1 MEINR
6 SPRGYWLFVL
16 LAAALISS
24 LIPAP
29 ATGQSDSQVRI
40 VRLSF
45 VEGTVRMYR
54 PDADQWAKAFVNT
67 PIQQGFKIATDAN
80 SFAEVEFENGSTVRL
95 GQSSELD
102 FPSLALSPAGG
113 KINHLSLAQGYG
125 TFTFTPEKGDVYKV
139 LAAGSTFDAS
149 SKSMFR
155 LDLDQ
160 ESQRLE
166 VFNGAVAV
174 ESPYGNETVA
184 RNQVLEL
191 AVGGANSLQISN
203 GITEDAW
210 DRWVEK
216 RQQTATVA
224 VNKAGPAGGGLY
236 GGSSVYGWSDL
247 SYFGTWNNLPGM
259 GSCWSPM
266 MGAGWTPYS
275 IGRWSWYPGMGYTWI
290 SAMPWGWLP
299 FHYGSWIS
307 PAGTGWCWLPGNFSA
322 WSPALVTWYQ
332 GPGWVSWA
340 PRNYGGGSNTPV
352 NCPAGRNCSVA
363 VSSNTFQGG
372 RAISPH
378 DVIRVKPFQ
387 GRAVASPTVPLTR
400 RLRLPGP
407 AVDGSGLVSTT
418 GRAGASSRLRA
429 RRMDAAPTR
438 VFSQS
443 AIRGSWNVQ
452 PHAPAVFD
460 GQTRRFVNRSG
471 AAINNDVLLR
481 GRTGSHPG
489 NNRGQLTSIPI
500 SNLGTHSGATRHSSS
515 LIPSARPAGSV
526 AGTRVIQQPRMPDFR
541 QERRM
546 LKQQQRMERQQ
557 ARRQM
562 EQMNR
567 RSGMSQQGVSRT
579 PSSRRAS
586 GETGRSQSQGMGRSS
601 GQTSGGMRSSG
612 MGGGARNTGMGGG
625 GMGGGMRS
633 SGMGGGM
640 GGGAR
645 GGGSGGGRSSG
656 GGGQHGPHR

>member
-1 MEINR
+1 MKINR

-45 VEGTVRMYR
+45 VEGTVTMYR

-80 SFAEVEFENGSTVRL
+80 SYAEVEFENGSTVRL

-102 FPSLALSPAGG
+102 FPGLALSPEGG
-113 KINHLSLAQGYG
+113 KINRLTLAQGYA
-125 TFTFTPEKGDVYKV
+125 TFAFTPEKGDVYNV
-139 LAAGSTFDAS
+139 AAAGSNFDAS

-174 ESPYGNETVA
+174 QSPYGNESVA

-191 AVGGANSLQISN
+191 AAGGSTPSQITN

-216 RQQTATVA
+216 RQQTTAVA
-224 VNKAGPAGGGLY
+224 VNKAGPAQGGLY
-236 GGSSVYGWSDL
+236 GSSSVYGWSDL
-247 SYFGTWNNLPGM
+247 SYYGAWNDLPGV

-266 MGAGWTPYS
+266 MGAGWAPYS

-307 PAGTGWCWLPGNFSA
+307 PAGAGWCWLPGNFST

-340 PRNYGGGSNTPV
+340 PRNYGGGFNTPV

-378 DVIRVKPFQ
+378 DVIRVKPLQ

-400 RLRLPGP
+400 SLRLPGP
-407 AVDGSGLVSTT
+407 AVDGSGLVSAT

-429 RRMDAAPTR
+429 RRIDAAPTR

-443 AIRGSWNVQ
+443 AIHGSWDVQ

-460 GQTRRFVNRSG
+460 QQTRRFVNRSG
-471 AAINNDVLLR
+471 PAINNDVLLR

-500 SNLGTHSGATRHSSS
+500 SNLGTHAGATQHSSS
-515 LIPSARPAGSV
+515 LIPSARPAGNA
-526 AGTRVIQQPRMPDFR
+526 AGTRVFQQPRMPDFR

-567 RSGMSQQGVSRT
+567 RSGMSQQRTSRT
-579 PSSRRAS
+579 PSSRRSS

-612 MGGGARNTGMGGG
+612 MGGGMRNSGMG
-625 GMGGGMRS
+625 GGGMRS

-640 GGGAR
+640 GGGMR
-645 GGGSGGGRSSG
+645 GGGSGGGTRSGGG

>member
-24 LIPAP
+24 LIPVA
-29 ATGQSDSQVRI
+29 ATAQPDSQVRI

-45 VEGTVRMYR
+45 VEGTVRLYR

-102 FPSLALSPAGG
+102 FPSLALTPEGA
-113 KINHLSLAQGYG
+113 KINHLTLAQGYA
-125 TFTFTPEKGDVYKV
+125 TFAFSPEKGDVYNV
-139 LAAGSTFDAS
+139 AAGGSNFDAS
-149 SKSMFR
+149 SKSRFR

-174 ESPYGNETVA
+174 QSPYGNESVA

-191 AVGGANSLQISN
+191 AAGGANPLQITN

-210 DRWVEK
+210 DQWVDK

-224 VNKAGPAGGGLY
+224 VNKTGPAKGGLY

-247 SYFGTWNNLPGM
+247 SYFGAWNDLPGV

-266 MGAGWTPYS
+266 MGAGWAPYS

-307 PAGTGWCWLPGNFSA
+307 PAGTGWCWLPGNFST

-340 PRNYGGGSNTPV
+340 PRNYGGGFNTPV
-352 NCPAGRNCSVA
+352 NCPAGQNCSVT

-372 RAISPH
+372 RGISPH
-378 DVIRVKPFQ
+378 DVLRVKPFQ
-387 GRAVASPTVPLTR
+387 GRAVASPTLPLTR
-400 RLRLPGP
+400 SLRLPGP
-407 AVDGSGLVSTT
+407 AVDGSGLVSAT

-429 RRMDAAPTR
+429 RRSDAAPTQ

-460 GQTRRFVNRSG
+460 GQTHRFVNSSG
-471 AAINNDVLLR
+471 PAINNDVLLR
-481 GRTGSHPG
+481 GGTGSHTG

-500 SNLGTHSGATRHSSS
+500 SNLGTHAGIMRHSSS
-515 LIPSARPAGSV
+515 LMPSALPAGSA
-526 AGTRVIQQPRMPDFR
+526 AGTRAIQQPRMPDFR

-546 LKQQQRMERQQ
+546 LREQQRMERQQ

-579 PSSRRAS
+579 PSSRRSS
-586 GETGRSQSQGMGRSS
+586 GGLGRSESPSMGRSS
-601 GQTSGGMRSSG
+601 GQ
-612 MGGGARNTGMGGG
+612 MGGGTRNTGMGGG

-633 SGMGGGM
+633 SGMGSSGM
-640 GGGAR
+640 GGGTR
-645 GGGSGGGRSSG
+645 GGGSG

>member
-1 MEINR
+1 MKINR
-6 SPRGYWLFVL
+6 SPRGFWLFLL
-16 LAAALISS
+16 LAAALITS

-29 ATGQSDSQVRI
+29 AAGQSDSQVRI

-80 SFAEVEFENGSTVRL
+80 SFAEVEFENGSTARL

-102 FPSLALSPAGG
+102 FPRLALSPEGG
-113 KINHLSLAQGYG
+113 KINDLTLAKGYA
-125 TFTFTPEKGDVYKV
+125 TFAFTPEKGDVYRV
-139 LAAGSTFDAS
+139 AAAGSTFDAS

-174 ESPYGNETVA
+174 QSPYGNETVA

-191 AVGGANSLQISN
+191 AAGSTNSLQITN

-210 DRWVEK
+210 DRWVDK

-224 VNKAGPAGGGLY
+224 VNKPGPAEGGLY
-236 GGSSVYGWSDL
+236 AGSNLYGWSDL
-247 SYFGTWNNLPGM
+247 SYYGAWNYLPGI

-266 MGAGWTPYS
+266 MGASWAPYS
-275 IGRWSWYPGMGYTWI
+275 LGRWSWYPGMGYTWI

-299 FHYGSWIS
+299 FHYGSWIYPS
-307 PAGTGWCWLPGNFSA
+307 SVGWCWMPGSFSA

-332 GPGWVSWA
+332 GPGWVSWS
-340 PRNYGGGSNTPV
+340 PRTYTGSFNTPM

-363 VSSNTFQGG
+363 ISSNTFQGG
-372 RAISPH
+372 RAISPR
-378 DVIRVKPFQ
+378 DVIRVKPFH
-387 GRAVASPTVPLTR
+387 GRAVDSPTVPLTR
-400 RLRLPGP
+400 NLRLPGP

-418 GRAGASSRLRA
+418 GRAGASRLRV
-429 RRMDAAPTR
+429 RRVDAAPTR

-471 AAINNDVLLR
+471 PAVNNDVLLR
-481 GRTGSHPG
+481 MRTGSHPG
-489 NNRGQLTSIPI
+489 DNRGHLTSIPI
-500 SNLGTHSGATRHSSS
+500 SNLGTHAGATRHSSS
-515 LIPSARPAGSV
+515 LIPSARPAGNA
-526 AGTRVIQQPRMPDFR
+526 AGTRVLQQHQMPDFR

-546 LKQQQRMERQQ
+546 MKMQQRMERQQ
-557 ARRQM
+557 ARREMQM
-562 EQMNR
+562 ERQSRMK
-567 RSGMSQQGVSRT
+567 QQRMQRQ
-579 PSSRRAS
+579 SS
-586 GETGRSQSQGMGRSS
+586 GRSSGGFGRNESMGRSS
-601 GQTSGGMRSSG
+601 GRSGGGMSNSG
-612 MGGGARNTGMGGG
+612 MGGGMRST

-633 SGMGGGM
+633 SSPGGMGGGM
-640 GGGAR
+640 R
-645 GGGSGGGRSSG
+645 GGGGRSSG
-656 GGGQHGPHR
+656 GGGGGQHGPHR

>member
-1 MEINR
+1 MKIIR

-24 LIPAP
+24 LIPTP
-29 ATGQSDSQVRI
+29 ATAQSESQVRI

-102 FPSLALSPAGG
+102 FPSLALAPEGA
-113 KINHLSLAQGYG
+113 KINHLTLAQGYA
-125 TFTFTPEKGDVYKV
+125 TFTVSPEKGDVYNV
-139 LAAGSTFDAS
+139 AAAGSNFDAS

-160 ESQRLE
+160 GSERLE
-166 VFNGAVAV
+166 VFKGTVAV
-174 ESPYGNETVA
+174 QSPYGNESVA
-184 RNQVLEL
+184 RNQVFEL
-191 AVGGANSLQISN
+191 AAGGTTPSQITN

-210 DRWVEK
+210 DRWVDK
-216 RQQTATVA
+216 RQQTTAVA
-224 VNKAGPAGGGLY
+224 FNNTGPAQGGLSAD
-236 GGSSVYGWSDL
+236 SSLYGWSDL
-247 SYFGTWNNLPGM
+247 SYFGAWNDLPGV

-266 MGAGWTPYS
+266 MGAGWAPYS
-275 IGRWSWYPGMGYTWI
+275 MGRWNWYPGMGYTWI

-299 FHYGSWIS
+299 FHYGSWIY
-307 PAGTGWCWLPGNFSA
+307 PASTGWCWLPGGFSS
-322 WSPALVTWYQ
+322 WSPGLVTWYQ

-340 PRNYGGGSNTPV
+340 PRTYGGGFNTQL

-372 RAISPH
+372 RVISPN
-378 DVIRVKPFQ
+378 DVLRGNPSR
-387 GRAVASPTVPLTR
+387 GRAVDSPTVPLTR
-400 RLRLPGP
+400 SLRLPGP

-418 GRAGASSRLRA
+418 GGAGVSPRLRA
-429 RRMDAAPTR
+429 RRSDAAPTR

-443 AIRGSWNVQ
+443 ALRGSWNVQ

-460 GQTRRFVNRSG
+460 LQTRRYVNKSG
-471 AAINNDVLLR
+471 PAINNDVLLR
-481 GRTGSHPG
+481 GRTGLQPG

-500 SNLGTHSGATRHSSS
+500 SSLGTQAGTMRHASS
-515 LIPSARPAGSV
+515 LIPSAVPAGS
-526 AGTRVIQQPRMPDFR
+526 ATATRVMQQPRMPDFR

-567 RSGMSQQGVSRT
+567 SSRSSQQRMERSGT
-579 PSSRRAS
+579 PQRSSGS
-586 GETGRSQSQGMGRSS
+586 VGKSQSQGVERNS
-601 GQTSGGMRSSG
+601 GQMGGGTPNNG
-612 MGGGARNTGMGGG
+612 MGGGSPG
-625 GMGGGMRS
+625 GMGGGMR
-633 SGMGGGM
+633 GGG
-640 GGGAR
+640 G
-645 GGGSGGGRSSG
+645 G
-656 GGGQHGPHR
+656 GGGQPGPHR